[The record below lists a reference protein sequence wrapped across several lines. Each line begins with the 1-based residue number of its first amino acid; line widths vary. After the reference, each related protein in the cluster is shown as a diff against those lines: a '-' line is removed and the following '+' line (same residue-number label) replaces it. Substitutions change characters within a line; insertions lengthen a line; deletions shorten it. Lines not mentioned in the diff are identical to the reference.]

1 MDPDLQ
7 TLVMGNKSKMVR
19 DVRDAAYAYDLLET
33 DPGAATDRFFPSSAA
48 IFLGDTV
55 HSFTV

>member
-1 MDPDLQ
+1 
-7 TLVMGNKSKMVR
+7 MGNKSKMVR

-33 DPGAATDRFFPSSAA
+33 DPGAATERFFPSSAA
-48 IFLGDTV
+48 VSLGDTV